1 MEEHQN
7 NTDVQDTQAGSG
19 NGASK
24 VMRAGSEAKSGRRVL
39 RSGGASNDGNQ
50 PDVADHATD
59 EAARSIVQAGQQ
71 ALEGAKAATHA
82 TDEAAQSVVRAG
94 QQTLGR
100 TGAAVYATT
109 NEAAQSVVRAGQQA
123 LEGAEAATHAAAEA
137 SDSKGAGQALEEL
150 ANCVGRA
157 YHRNIQAVSDLM
169 HCYTFQSL
177 LQWQSNL
184 LNATITDWTDTN
196 ARILQLVTHKAKL
209 DY

>member
-71 ALEGAKAATHA
+71 ALEGA
-82 TDEAAQSVVRAG
+82 
-94 QQTLGR
+94 
-100 TGAAVYATT
+100 
-109 NEAAQSVVRAGQQA
+109 
-123 LEGAEAATHAAAEA
+123 EAATHAAAEA

-184 LNATITDWTDTN
+184 LNATITDWTEAFAAGDTF
-196 ARILQLVTHKAKL
+196 RINVDSCSQVTL
-209 DY
+209 CTLSLWYTVP

>member
-7 NTDVQDTQAGSG
+7 NTNVQDTQAGSG

-50 PDVADHATD
+50 PSVAALATD
-59 EAARSIVQAGQQ
+59 EAAQSVMRAGQQ
-71 ALEGAKAATHA
+71 ALEGTEAAAHA

-100 TGAAVYATT
+100 PGAAIYSTT

-123 LEGAEAATHAAAEA
+123 LEGAKAATYAAAEA
-137 SDSKGAGQALEEL
+137 SESKGAGQVLEEL
-150 ANCVGRA
+150 ASCV
-157 YHRNIQAVSDLM
+157 
-169 HCYTFQSL
+169 
-177 LQWQSNL
+177 
-184 LNATITDWTDTN
+184 
-196 ARILQLVTHKAKL
+196 
-209 DY
+209 